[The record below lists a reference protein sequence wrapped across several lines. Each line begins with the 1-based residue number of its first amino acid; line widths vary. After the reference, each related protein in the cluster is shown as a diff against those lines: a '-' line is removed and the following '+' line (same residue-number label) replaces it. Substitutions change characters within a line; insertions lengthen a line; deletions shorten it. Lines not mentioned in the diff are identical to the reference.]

1 MELKQ
6 VMINNIITVAAQTEA
21 AKALYQVGWAD
32 WLVIGAYFA
41 FMLIIGVVFKN
52 VNKNTSDYFRGGGAM
67 SWWMCGASAFLT
79 TFSAWTFTGAAGEI
93 YKNGSLTLLV
103 FFLNAISALLV
114 GLFFAHKFRRMRC
127 VTGVDAI
134 RKRYGSYNEQI
145 YAWQAFLMNF
155 LVGGMFIYTLAIFIS
170 PIFNIS
176 VGLCIVITGTIITI
190 MAVTGGSWAVVASD
204 FVQML
209 VIFVMTIIAAVLVIY
224 MPDFGGA
231 ENSASL
237 VERVGN
243 LWEKLPVHQK
253 SWVEKASPFIVI
265 FWSVAMLFNQ
275 FINMVNL
282 NAGGAK
288 YLLARSDKDAKKA
301 AYMMMFGFILG
312 PIIWAIP
319 SMAGSIIFTPD
330 QLTELYPKI
339 KNPSDTIYAV
349 MCMKVF
355 PVGMVGLMA
364 CGIFAAAMSSL
375 DSALNKSSGIFIK
388 NIYQPLFNPAA
399 SEDKLLFI
407 GKMYTLGL
415 GAWLIV
421 NGFLFSRYAEA
432 SLFTITLKV
441 GGIINIPMMI
451 PELYGLFIKRVSD
464 WVCWST
470 ALIGATAA
478 CIGSFLLCPSE
489 GVGAFMT
496 KYLFISDPQ
505 WLIHLFGVETLEK
518 TEFEY
523 VQFICMILLTVI
535 VTFIWYMIAVLC
547 YKDKEPLPHVK
558 KFFDNLTTP
567 VTTTAEKSA
576 SNDMMQGKL
585 MGYLCVSYG
594 MVLTSFAIVIP
605 NGLTGRAC
613 FFLGGSAVVFI
624 GSLLYINYRR
634 IKSQYGHL
642 EHSDTKHDDAL
653 ENNDI

>member
-1 MELKQ
+1 
-6 VMINNIITVAAQTEA
+6 MINNIITFAAQTEA

-93 YKNGSLTLLV
+93 YKNGSLTLML
-103 FFLNAISALLV
+103 FFINAISALLV

-155 LVGGMFIYTLAIFIS
+155 LVGGMFIYTLAVFIS
-170 PIFNIS
+170 PIFGITIPW
-176 VGLCIVITGTIITI
+176 CIVITGSIITI

-209 VIFVMTIIAAVLVIY
+209 VIFVMTIIAALLVIY
-224 MPDFGGA
+224 MPEFGGA
-231 ENSASL
+231 ENSASF
-237 VERVGN
+237 VDRVGDI
-243 LWEKLPVHQK
+243 WTKLPAHQK
-253 SWVEKASPFIVI
+253 SWVERASPFIVV
-265 FWSVAMLFNQ
+265 FWLIAMLFNQ

-301 AYMMMFGFILG
+301 AYMMMVGFIIG
-312 PIIWAIP
+312 PVIWAIP
-319 SMAGSIIFTPD
+319 SMVGSIVFQPE
-330 QLTELYPKI
+330 QLKELYPTM
-339 KNPSDTIYAV
+339 KNPADTIYAV

-388 NIYQPLFNPAA
+388 NIYQPLFAPNA
-399 SEDKLLFI
+399 SEDRLLLI
-407 GKMYTLGL
+407 GKLYTLGL

-421 NGFLFSRYAEA
+421 NGFLFSLYSEA
-432 SLFTITLKV
+432 SLFTITLKI

-470 ALIGATAA
+470 ALIGATAS
-478 CIGSFLLCPSE
+478 CIGSFLLCPDPQVS
-489 GVGAFMT
+489 AFLT
-496 KYLFISDPQ
+496 KYLFIKDPQ
-505 WLIHLFGVETLEK
+505 WLIHMFGVEKLEGA
-518 TEFEY
+518 EFGY
-523 VQFICMILLTVI
+523 IQFICMILLTVI
-535 VTFIWYMIAVLC
+535 VTFVWYMAAVLI

-585 MGYLCVSYG
+585 MGWLCVAYG
-594 MVLTSFAIVIP
+594 AVLVSFAVIIP
-605 NGLTGRAC
+605 NAIDGRAC
-613 FFLGGSAVVFI
+613 FFFGGSAVVGI
-624 GSLLYINYRR
+624 GGLLYYNYLR
-634 IKSQYGHL
+634 IKKQYGHL
-642 EHSDTKHDDAL
+642 EHVETKHDDAL
-653 ENNDI
+653 ENSDI